1 LQKPREVD
9 EMEELTWGILLAAY
23 LFVGGMAGGAYIIG
37 ALADLTG
44 RKTKGWKILSKS
56 GIYVSLF
63 SIIIGLVLLILDLGR
78 FEVAPL
84 SPLNAYINF
93 PTSIMTVGT
102 WIITVFTIVSLLTAI
117 LWFFRGNRYVRKLL
131 EMVGLLLGISTAAY
145 TGILLTFARGRPFWN
160 TPFLPSLFI
169 VSGMLTGLAM
179 ALFLIPIIA
188 IFMPRFFEDFRGL
201 VDSGRD
207 FAQLLIGG
215 QRYIAVLIVIEI
227 LLVAIELGTRHGA
240 ISLLSGSLVLSYLAY
255 ILLGLIIPLMVS
267 YYSQKVEYVGRYS
280 MLVPANVASFIL
292 ILVGGFLL
300 RYVILTAGQI
310 IH

>member
-1 LQKPREVD
+1 
-9 EMEELTWGILLAAY
+9 MEELTWGILLAAY

-44 RKTKGWKILSKS
+44 RKTKEWKVLSKS

-63 SIIIGLVLLILDLGR
+63 SIIVGLVLLILDLGR

-84 SPLNAYINF
+84 SPLNAYVNF

-102 WIITVFTIVSLLTAI
+102 WIITAFTVVSLLTAI
-117 LWFFRGNRYVRKLL
+117 LWFFRGNRYIRKLL
-131 EMVGLLLGISTAAY
+131 EIVGLLLGISTAAY

-160 TPFLPSLFI
+160 TPFLPSTFV

-188 IFMPRFFEDFRGL
+188 FIMPRFFEDFRGIIDNRSDL
-201 VDSGRD
+201 
-207 FAQLLIGG
+207 AQLLKGG
-215 QRYIAVLIVIEI
+215 QRYISVLILIEI
-227 LLVAIELGTRHGA
+227 LLIAIELGTGHGA
-240 ISLLSGSLVLSYLAY
+240 LSLLSGILATAFLPY
-255 ILLGLIIPLMVS
+255 IILGLIIPLMVS
-267 YYSQKVEYVGRYS
+267 YYTQKVEYIGKYS
-280 MLVPANVASFIL
+280 MLLPANLASFIL

>member
-1 LQKPREVD
+1 
-9 EMEELTWGILLAAY
+9 MEELTWGILLAAY

-44 RKTKGWKILSKS
+44 RKTKEWKVLSKS

-102 WIITVFTIVSLLTAI
+102 WIITAFTVTSLLTAI
-117 LWFFRGNRYVRKLL
+117 LWFFRGNRYIRKLL
-131 EMVGLLLGISTAAY
+131 EIIGLLLGISTAAY
-145 TGILLTFARGRPFWN
+145 TGILLTFGRGRPFWN
-160 TPFLPSLFI
+160 TPFLPSTFV

-188 IFMPRFFEDFRGL
+188 FIMPRFFEDFRGIIDNRSDL
-201 VDSGRD
+201 
-207 FAQLLIGG
+207 AQLLKGG
-215 QRYIAVLIVIEI
+215 QRYIAVLILIEI
-227 LLVAIELGTRHGA
+227 LLVAIELGTGHGA
-240 ISLLSGSLVLSYLAY
+240 LSLLSGSLATAFLPYL
-255 ILLGLIIPLMVS
+255 LLGLIIPLIVS
-267 YYSQKVEYVGRYS
+267 YYTQKVEYIGKYS
-280 MLVPANVASFIL
+280 MLLPANLASFIL